1 LGRKVHSRG
10 FRLGYIYTWDARW
23 YAEGDEYVR
32 LLEEDLALRKKVADL
47 SENAHVSRVEI
58 ERFPNQ
64 VNLVIHTARPGVVI
78 GRRGASVKALRQAL
92 EEISSSRVKVDV
104 EEINQ
109 PELDARLVAENI
121 ANQLERRISH
131 GRAMRRAV
139 GRSMEAGAEGVRI
152 ECKGRLRGAEMGRR
166 DWVLE
171 GRVPLH
177 TLRADIDF
185 ARARALTTFGYIGV
199 KVWIHKGEVLP
210 QAPA

>member
-1 LGRKVHSRG
+1 LRRKIRE
-10 FRLGYIYTWDARW
+10 LPA
-23 YAEGDEYVR
+23 
-32 LLEEDLALRKKVADL
+32 
-47 SENAHVSRVEI
+47 NAHVSRVEI
-58 ERFPNQ
+58 ERFPKR
-64 VNLVIHTARPGVVI
+64 VNLTTHTARPGVVI
-78 GRRGASVKALRQAL
+78 GRRGANVKALRSEL
-92 EEISSSRVKVDV
+92 ERISSSQVRVDV
-104 EEINQ
+104 EEVEQ

-121 ANQLERRISH
+121 AGQLERRISH

-139 GRSMEAGAEGVRI
+139 GRTMQAGAEGVRI

-185 ARARALTTFGYIGV
+185 ARAEALTTFGYIGV

-210 QAPA
+210 EAPG